1 MHVFARPC
9 GDQSEPWP
17 IMLVLSTLF
26 ACLFVGLVFLGGRVR
41 GGVETTSLTNWNWL
55 VGRAS

>member
-26 ACLFVGLVFLGGRVR
+26 ACLFVGLVFLGG
-41 GGVETTSLTNWNWL
+41 GCEGVLRL
-55 VGRAS
+55 RL